1 MSSPDYWDK
10 IHGFLGLF
18 LLALNFPFIL
28 SLSLALSFCI
38 CLSFSLSL
46 TVPLSVSV
54 CFCMFLSFFVCQS
67 VCLSSSFFPAA
78 PYSVQFSPTVSRI
91 PASTQPAAVQPSMQ
105 SSILPSIEICLLFDR
120 PSISLTKATL
130 HGRGVTIITQL
141 FKQAFCAK
149 SMICYSNLV
158 LTWFWYSLCIIDT
171 GRKEPINY
179 NTDLYL
185 CSGCQLCDSIHADC
199 RIIFEHKIIVRYSH
213 QLLTLAI

>member
-1 MSSPDYWDK
+1 MASLVCFCWLSTFPLF
-10 IHGFLGLF
+10 FLSLW
-18 LLALNFPFIL
+18 L
-28 SLSLALSFCI
+28 SLSAFVYLSLCLWLSL
-38 CLSFSLSL
+38 CLSLSVFVCFCL
-46 TVPLSVSV
+46 SLSVS
-54 CFCMFLSFFVCQS
+54 LSVSPLVFSPLLHIQ
-67 VCLSSSFFPAA
+67 SSFLQQFLVSLHRLSQQPCSHLCSHPSFHPLRSAFSSTVH
-78 PYSVQFSPTVSRI
+78 PSVWQKPRFMV
-91 PASTQPAAVQPSMQ
+91 
-105 SSILPSIEICLLFDR
+105 
-120 PSISLTKATL
+120 
-130 HGRGVTIITQL
+130 GGVTIITQL

-171 GRKEPINY
+171 GGKEPINY